1 MSWCFSLFFE
11 YIRGMLQWFGD
22 TGLTTVSCA
31 YVCVYGHFTTHILHN
46 CILSLLLNTQ
56 NNKL

>member
-1 MSWCFSLFFE
+1 MSWCFSLILE
-11 YIRGMLQWFGD
+11 YIRGKLQWFG
-22 TGLTTVSCA
+22 TLVGTVSCA
-31 YVCVYGHFTTHILHN
+31 YACVYGHFTTHILHN